1 MPKIRN
7 SQAWL
12 WPRQT
17 WLWPIV
23 VLLIAF
29 GAFYFKPWQTKPQET
44 ISVTAE
50 GKADVT
56 PDVAKI
62 TASIESKNSNL
73 DAARSENEKKVTTIV
88 SKLKEV
94 GIDEKDIKTQNLSA
108 NPGYEPP
115 VSQPQTLIYPPQP
128 RPITNVFSTSLEV
141 TVRDFT
147 LADKVLATLTQNG
160 ATNLYGPQLTVGD
173 EKLDEAKSKARDS
186 AVESARKKAQ
196 QLAKA
201 SDRKVGKV
209 VKISEGD
216 DFGYPIPIV
225 ARGSADLAQK
235 ASQIQP
241 GQNQVTIN
249 LSVDFSL
256 K

>member
-7 SQAWL
+7 SQA
-12 WPRQT
+12 

-29 GAFYFKPWQTKPQET
+29 GAFYLKPWQTKPQET

-50 GKADVT
+50 GKTDVT

-62 TASIESKNSNL
+62 TASIESKNPNL
-73 DAARSENEKKVTTIV
+73 DAARSENENKVSTIV
-88 SKLKEV
+88 PKLKEI

-115 VSQPQTLIYPPQP
+115 VSQPQTLIYPAPP
-128 RPITNVFSTSLEV
+128 KPNTNVFSTSLEV
-141 TVRDFT
+141 TIRDFT
-147 LADKVLATLTQNG
+147 LADKVISTLTQNG
-160 ATNLYGPQLTVGD
+160 ATNLFGPQLTVGD

-186 AVESARKKAQ
+186 AVEQARKKAQ

-201 SDRKVGKV
+201 SGRSVGKV
-209 VKISEGD
+209 VKITEGT
-216 DFGYPIPIV
+216 DFGYPIPVI
-225 ARGSADLAQK
+225 ARGSADLAEK

-249 LSVDFSL
+249 LSVDFAL